1 MNLRHCL
8 DCHTLTRRGNLI
20 GPSDEWGLGHTGA
33 HTEPTRTEHRRS
45 TTAAGLR
52 RGLARAGALRMIR
65 GGVNNRVAPI
75 CWTVTPRPSNWA
87 RVWTL
92 R

>member
-1 MNLRHCL
+1 MRLRHCL

-65 GGVNNRVAPI
+65 GGVTNRVAPESQ
-75 CWTVTPRPSNWA
+75 TVTPGAFNSPQ
-87 RVWTL
+87 VWTL

>member
-1 MNLRHCL
+1 MSLRHCL
-8 DCHTLTRRGNLI
+8 NCHTLARCGNLI
-20 GPSDEWGLGHTGA
+20 GPSDEWGLGHTDDCSRS
-33 HTEPTRTEHRRS
+33 TETEHRRS

-65 GGVNNRVAPI
+65 GGVTNRVAPESQ
-75 CWTVTPRPSNWA
+75 TVTPGAFNSPQ
-87 RVWTL
+87 VWTL